1 VPAVLPAARVVMGP
15 LMSKPQA
22 CLISADELAGQLQ
35 HTIVVDCRFQLGH
48 AGGGEDNYL
57 QGHIPGAHYLHL
69 ERDLSA
75 PVSEHGGRHPLPPP
89 DQFMALLA
97 SLGITL
103 DTLVVAYDD
112 SGFAFASR
120 FWWMARALGY
130 QQVRVLDGGWA
141 AWLKQ
146 GGDSSTSTAQA
157 QAEAVPAS
165 ADYRNRLDIE
175 GVKQALARGALLADS
190 REERRYLGLEE
201 PLDPVAG
208 HIPGALNFPWQ
219 GVTDEAGHA
228 LPGPQQAQ
236 RWQALEAGQ
245 EMVVYCGSGVTACV
259 NILSLALAGREDVY
273 LYAGSWSDWCSYM

>member
-1 VPAVLPAARVVMGP
+1 MEP
-15 LMSKPQA
+15 LMSKPQTA
-22 CLISADELAGQLQ
+22 LISAEELAGQLQ
-35 HTIVVDCRFQLGH
+35 KTVVVDCRFQLGH

-75 PVSEHGGRHPLPPP
+75 PVWEHGGRHPLPPP

-103 DTLVVAYDD
+103 DTPVVAYDD

-130 QQVRVLDGGWA
+130 RQVRILDGGWA
-141 AWLKQ
+141 AWLKL
-146 GGDSSTSTAQA
+146 GGDISIVATQA
-157 QAEAVPAS
+157 QAAAVPAL
-165 ADYRNRLDIE
+165 ADYRNRLDFD
-175 GVKQALARGALLADS
+175 GVKQALAGGALLADS

-201 PLDPVAG
+201 PIDPVAG

-228 LPGPQQAQ
+228 LSEQQQVQ

-245 EMVVYCGSGVTACV
+245 ELVVYCGSGVTACV

-273 LYAGSWSDWCSYM
+273 LYVGSWSDWCSYMEK